1 MTFVFDDFR
10 FFDNL
15 LRQKRIYL
23 SINGMDL
30 CFRGKNFYHP
40 LNTLSQNS
48 LEILSWASI
57 KFFRN
62 NLDILKKMHYFKFTN
77 DVLETEGEKSL

>member
-1 MTFVFDDFR
+1 MSAENLSFD
-10 FFDNL
+10 
-15 LRQKRIYL
+15 QW
-23 SINGMDL
+23 NGL
-30 CFRGKNFYHP
+30 EFCGKICYHP

-77 DVLETEGEKSL
+77 DALDTDVVKSLYITV